1 MGVWRVRATNSR
13 GGFYQEVFNCPR
25 EADAK
30 HSNLWTERDVDGHL
44 KYSMVS
50 TKRITEAWANK
61 EEAA

>member
-1 MGVWRVRATNSR
+1 MGVWRVRATNPR
-13 GGFYQEVFNCPR
+13 GGFYQEVFNCPL
-25 EADAK
+25 EAVAK
-30 HSNLWTERDVDGHL
+30 HSNLWTERDTDGNL